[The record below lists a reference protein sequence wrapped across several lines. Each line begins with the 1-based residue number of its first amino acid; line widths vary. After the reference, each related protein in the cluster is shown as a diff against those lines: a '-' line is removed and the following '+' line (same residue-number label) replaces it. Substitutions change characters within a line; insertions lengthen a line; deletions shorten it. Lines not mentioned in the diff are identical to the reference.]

1 MSWPPVF
8 GETKETGR
16 VEMINGI
23 KCAVVK
29 IHFPAESGSSEAAK
43 WRWFNAYRF
52 AVPGWPECTITG
64 LAAARRVIRGR
75 TDPAVI
81 NTLGIRSN
89 SNQTERESVIAKL
102 REGKNTTPPR
112 EPKHKRRGKDG
123 PEI

>member
-1 MSWPPVF
+1 MPPVF

-16 VEMINGI
+16 VEVIDGI

-43 WRWFNAYRF
+43 WRWLNAYRF

-81 NTLGIRSN
+81 NTLSMSSN
-89 SNQTERESVIAKL
+89 THQTERESVIAKL
-102 REGKNTTPPR
+102 REGKNASVSR
-112 EPKHKRRGKDG
+112 ERETKRKNHRKEG
-123 PEI
+123 PEH